1 MSSGYTTLKPLWKI
15 KELGSD
21 LSLEEHITTDCPFC
35 GASHEKSFNIRRV
48 AAGYLYICHRATCG
62 KSGFIGDTQ
71 PANTRRDNIQN
82 KTRAFTGFL
91 MELPGNLYENMY
103 ALYQIPFSV
112 VRHQGIRYAPDI
124 DRIYIPIYDYRGY
137 QIGELLRS
145 VDKERK
151 PKVLLN
157 KWALTPPCVHFP
169 LMQPPAD
176 TCVLV
181 EDYLSAIKIS
191 LADPS
196 IISCALL
203 GTHISDEIISYL
215 KQIGVSNVIIMLDG
229 NVWRVITGHVSR
241 LKGIFN
247 CQGVYLDKD
256 KDPKDL
262 SLEQLK
268 EIINE

>member
-1 MSSGYTTLKPLWKI
+1 
-15 KELGSD
+15 
-21 LSLEEHITTDCPFC
+21 
-35 GASHEKSFNIRRV
+35 
-48 AAGYLYICHRATCG
+48 
-62 KSGFIGDTQ
+62 
-71 PANTRRDNIQN
+71 
-82 KTRAFTGFL
+82 
-91 MELPGNLYENMY
+91 
-103 ALYQIPFSV
+103 
-112 VRHQGIRYAPDI
+112 
-124 DRIYIPIYDYRGY
+124 
-137 QIGELLRS
+137 
-145 VDKERK
+145 
-151 PKVLLN
+151 
-157 KWALTPPCVHFP
+157 
-169 LMQPPAD
+169 MQPPAN

-191 LADPS
+191 LSVPS